1 MQVVAQFR
9 TFNPTVRFLMINQ
22 LTINAGFYMLMP
34 YLANHLS
41 GNLGLAAWLVGLILG
56 IRNFSQQG
64 MFLLGGSLA
73 DRIGYKPMIMAG
85 CGLRVISFAMLG
97 FVESTPGLIVASAL
111 TGLAGALFNPAVR
124 AYLTHEADGRRVEAF
139 ALFNVFYQ
147 TGILIGPLIGI
158 ALSGI
163 SFRLVC
169 VVAAALF
176 ALLTILQVR
185 ALPAREGA
193 ESASQRTVFADWR
206 EALTNRPFLLFSA
219 AMIGSYLLAFQ
230 VYLTLPLEVRRL
242 TGSEVGVS
250 MLFTVSAVIGILGQL
265 RITSWLKARLSP
277 TQAIAAGLALMGLA
291 FVPLILAAPHVEP
304 VAARAAG
311 GSMSHLGISVLA
323 LSPVMATTAL
333 LALGMLAVYPF
344 EMAMIV
350 TLGRE
355 RLVGTYYGLY
365 SMLSGIGIAAGN
377 LLSGAA
383 VDAGRQTGITSLPWI
398 ILALIG
404 AASAGGILGLHR
416 SGRLTPAHAGQPSP
430 VPIPTAGQTSR

>member
-1 MQVVAQFR
+1 MQVVSQFR
-9 TFNPTVRFLMINQ
+9 SFNPTVRFLMVNQ

-41 GNLGLAAWLVGLILG
+41 GSLGLAAWLVGLILG

-64 MFLLGGSLA
+64 MFLVGGSLA

-85 CGLRVISFAMLG
+85 CALRVVAFAMLG

-124 AYLTHEADGRRVEAF
+124 AYLTYEAEDRRVEAF
-139 ALFNVFYQ
+139 SLFNVFYQ
-147 TGILIGPLIGI
+147 TGILVGPLVGI

-163 SFRLVC
+163 SFQLVC
-169 VVAAALF
+169 VVASALF
-176 ALLTILQVR
+176 GVLTILQIR

-193 ESASQRTVFADWR
+193 ESGSERTVFGDWR
-206 EALTNRPFLLFSA
+206 EAVTNRAFLLFA
-219 AMIGSYLLAFQ
+219 VAMMGSYLLSFQ
-230 VYLTLPLEVRRL
+230 VYLTLPLEVRRI

-250 MLFTVSAVIGILGQL
+250 LLFTLSAVLGILGQL
-265 RITSWLKARLSP
+265 RITAWFKARLSP
-277 TQAIAAGLALMGLA
+277 AQAIAAGLGMMGFA
-291 FVPLILAAPHVEP
+291 WVPLIVAAPFSQP
-304 VAARAAG
+304 LTTTAG
-311 GSMSHLGISVLA
+311 GGSPLRTAMAYTLA
-323 LSPVMATTAL
+323 LTPVMATTAL
-333 LALGMLAVYPF
+333 LSLGTLAVFPF

-350 TLGRE
+350 SLGRE

-365 SMLSGIGIAAGN
+365 NLLSGIGIAAGN

-404 AASAGGILGLHR
+404 TASAIGVLGLHR
-416 SGRLTPAHAGQPSP
+416 SGRLTPAPAPPRPP
-430 VPIPTAGQTSR
+430 VSVPTAASR